1 MAKGKRD
8 LQAEGRWR
16 GLLARQR
23 TSGMTVRAF
32 CAKERIAESAY
43 YAWRREIGLRD
54 REKTAGTAAFV
65 PVVLPTG
72 AAPMEAEGQ
81 IIIELR
87 GERVLRL
94 PAALAVERVV
104 ELVRAIEA
112 AS

>member
-8 LQAEGRWR
+8 LQVEGRWR
-16 GLLARQR
+16 SLLARQR

-54 REKTAGTAAFV
+54 REKTAGKAAFV
-65 PVVLPTG
+65 PLVMPTG
-72 AAPMEAEGQ
+72 AAEAEGQ

-94 PAALAVERVV
+94 PAALPVERVV
-104 ELVRAIEA
+104 ELVRAIEG